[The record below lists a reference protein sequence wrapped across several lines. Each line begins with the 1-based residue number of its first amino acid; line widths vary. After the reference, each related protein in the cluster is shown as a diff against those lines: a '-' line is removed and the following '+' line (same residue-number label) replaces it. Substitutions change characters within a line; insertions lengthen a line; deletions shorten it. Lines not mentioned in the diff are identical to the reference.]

1 VSIYYGTAPEKLDEL
16 KEAVFAEIKK
26 FAQNGPSEDELKK
39 AQEKMLREREIALR
53 ENGFWLNM
61 LSSTYFIK
69 DGDFS
74 GFGKYNNTVQ
84 GLTTESV
91 KKAFQKYFNFENYIS
106 VALKP
111 AD

>member
-1 VSIYYGTAPEKLDEL
+1 
-16 KEAVFAEIKK
+16 
-26 FAQNGPSEDELKK
+26 
-39 AQEKMLREREIALR
+39 
-53 ENGFWLNM
+53 M